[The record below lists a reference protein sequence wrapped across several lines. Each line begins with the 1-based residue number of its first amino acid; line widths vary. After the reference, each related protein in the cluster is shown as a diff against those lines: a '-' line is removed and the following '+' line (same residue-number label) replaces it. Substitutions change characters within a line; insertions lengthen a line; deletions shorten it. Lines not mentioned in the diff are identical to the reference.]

1 MGLQLVQVAFHHA
14 ARTRLD
20 HAATRLLIHMAAEAY
35 DDENAAKV
43 PPRRYFRSRSDM
55 AAAMGVL
62 DVPTRRPGASSTPAE
77 HQLWTTGNSR
87 VKRALVALEAAG
99 AIRRVS
105 AGRPGYNAEFE
116 LTVTA
121 VDPALLGPLI
131 GPHEGPVTGPHQ
143 GPLTGP
149 NSDRSPVPLTGTTE
163 LQETAAEHHVPRR
176 AHEARL
182 RAVHNRGERQ
192 AS

>member
-14 ARTRLD
+14 ARTGLD
-20 HAATRLLIHMAAEAY
+20 HAATRLLVHMAAEAY
-35 DDENAAKV
+35 DDENAAKI
-43 PPRRYFRSRSDM
+43 PPRRYFRSRADM
-55 AAAMGVL
+55 AAAMGVT
-62 DVPTRRPGASSTPAE
+62 DVPPRRPGASAPADE
-77 HQLWTTGNSR
+77 HHRWTTGNSR

-121 VDPALLGPLI
+121 VDPALLGPLT
-131 GPHEGPVTGPHQ
+131 GPHEGPPTGPHR

-149 NSDRSPVPLTGTTE
+149 SGDRSPVPLTGTTE
-163 LQETAAEHHVPRR
+163 LQETSAEHHVPRR
-176 AHEARL
+176 PHETRG
-182 RAVHNRGERQ
+182 RAVDNHRERQ